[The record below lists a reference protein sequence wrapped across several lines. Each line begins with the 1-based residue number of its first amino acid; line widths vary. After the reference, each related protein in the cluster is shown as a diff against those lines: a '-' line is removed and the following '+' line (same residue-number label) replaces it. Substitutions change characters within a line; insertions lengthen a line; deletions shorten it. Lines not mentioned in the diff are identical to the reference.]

1 MNCPSCN
8 AQFDSGKFCPVC
20 GKPVDAA
27 AASAGAAPT
36 SDDAPQDVSLVG
48 KTLSN
53 KYKVV
58 KLLGEGGMGAVY
70 LGEQPLGGGVRK
82 VAIKTLHSHLSN
94 DKKISDR
101 FRREIGTVMG
111 LEHQN
116 TIRIYDEGKT
126 DLGDLYYV
134 MEFIQGTSLA
144 DLIEKGG
151 ALEPARTEK
160 ILSQICGSLAE
171 AHSHGIVHR
180 DLKPDNVVLSERAGQ
195 KDFVTVLDFGI
206 AKRSSEEDKNEQ
218 KLTQQGMVLGTP
230 PYMSP
235 EQFMGKPIDARSD
248 IYSLAIMVYEM
259 LTANLPF
266 QANTAWEWA
275 TQHMTAPPRDIDTMP
290 FHERIQTRMK
300 DALRKALAKSPDD
313 RFATVGDFFD
323 AFSGATPMAARPGTA
338 PAMPAAPPGKGK
350 TEVGTPLDFSGAAAV
365 SLGTYGSNP
374 GPMSPAPMQAG
385 TPALGNVAF
394 PTPGAGVPQP
404 PPNARAHAQAG
415 GGGNKGMLLGI
426 AAVVG
431 LLSVG
436 AVVFALKGHSSTPS
450 GGELNL
456 SALDAGSSSAL
467 VDLTLDA
474 GAAPAVAIADASDP
488 GLAQLLPNGTT
499 PYTPP
504 HPGTHHDAGA
514 GKLPGPTPAPSHGP
528 APAPGPAP
536 AGGDPIECV
545 KARVMRAAGNIPLF
559 QALEKQCVAKGGH
572 V

>member
-1 MNCPSCN
+1 MQCSSCN

-20 GKPVDAA
+20 GKPVTAA
-27 AASAGAAPT
+27 AAPEGTTPA
-36 SDDAPQDVSLVG
+36 SDDAPADVSLVG

-126 DLGDLYYV
+126 DQGVLYYV

-151 ALEPARTEK
+151 ALDPARTEK

-290 FHERIQTRMK
+290 FHERISPRMK
-300 DALRKALAKSPDD
+300 DALRKGLAKSPDD

-323 AFSGATPMAARPGTA
+323 AFSGAAPIAPRAGTE
-338 PAMPAAPPGKGK
+338 PAMPAAPAGKGK

-374 GPMSPAPMQAG
+374 GPMSPAPGQAG

-394 PTPGAGVPQP
+394 PTPGTGVPQP
-404 PPNARAHAQAG
+404 PPNAHAQSQG

-426 AAVVG
+426 AGVVA
-431 LLSVG
+431 LLSIG
-436 AVVFALKGHSSTPS
+436 AVVFALKGHSSPS
-450 GGELNL
+450 AGNLDL
-456 SALDAGSSSAL
+456 SALD
-467 VDLTLDA
+467 DLTATLDA
-474 GAAPAVAIADASDP
+474 GAELAVAISDASVP
-488 GLAQLLPNGTT
+488 GLAQLDPNGTT
-499 PYTPP
+499 PYSPP
-504 HPGTHHDAGA
+504 HPGGAHHDAGA

-528 APAPGPAP
+528 APAPAP
-536 AGGDPIECV
+536 GTEPIECV
-545 KARVMRAAGNIPLF
+545 KARIMRAAGNIAQF
-559 QALEKQCVAKGGH
+559 QSLEKQCVAKGGH
-572 V
+572 I

>member
-8 AQFDSGKFCPVC
+8 AQIDSGKFCPVC
-20 GKPVDAA
+20 GKPVEAPPA
-27 AASAGAAPT
+27 EAAPAS
-36 SDDAPQDVSLVG
+36 SDSPTDVSLVG

-94 DKKISDR
+94 DKKISER

-111 LEHQN
+111 LEHPN
-116 TIRIYDEGKT
+116 TIQVYDEGKT
-126 DLGDLYYV
+126 DEGVLYYV
-134 MEFIQGTSLA
+134 MEFIQGASLA
-144 DLIEKGG
+144 DIIEKQG

-180 DLKPDNVVLSERAGQ
+180 DLKPDNVVLSDRAGQ
-195 KDFVTVLDFGI
+195 KDFVKVLDFGI
-206 AKRSSEEDKNEQ
+206 AKRSNEEDKNEQ

-275 TQHMTAPPRDIDTMP
+275 TQHMTVPPRDIDTMP
-290 FHERIQTRMK
+290 FHERISPRMK

-323 AFSGATPMAARPGTA
+323 AFSGATPMAQHAGTA
-338 PAMPAAPPGKGK
+338 PAMPAAPAGKGK
-350 TEVGTPLDFSGAAAV
+350 TEIGTPLDFSGAAAP
-365 SLGTYGSNP
+365 SLGSYGSNP
-374 GPMSPAPMQAG
+374 GPMTPPAAQAG
-385 TPALGNVAF
+385 TPAMGNVTF
-394 PTPGAGVPQP
+394 PTPNAGVPQP
-404 PPNARAHAQAG
+404 PPNARAHAQG

-426 AAVVG
+426 AGVVG
-431 LLSVG
+431 VLSIG
-436 AVVFALKGHSSTPS
+436 LVVFALKGHSSSPS
-450 GGELNL
+450 PGELNL
-456 SALDAGSSSAL
+456 GALDAGSSAAV
-467 VDLTLDA
+467 VDLTPDA
-474 GAAPAVAIADASDP
+474 AAEPALAISDASVP
-488 GLAQLLPNGTT
+488 GLAQLDPNGTT

-504 HPGTHHDAGA
+504 HGGGTHREGHDAGA
-514 GKLPGPTPAPSHGP
+514 GKLPSPTPAPSHGP
-528 APAPGPAP
+528 APAPGTE
-536 AGGDPIECV
+536 PIECV
-545 KARVMRAAGNIPLF
+545 KARIMRAAGNIGQF
-559 QALEKQCVAKGGH
+559 QSLEKQCVAKGGH